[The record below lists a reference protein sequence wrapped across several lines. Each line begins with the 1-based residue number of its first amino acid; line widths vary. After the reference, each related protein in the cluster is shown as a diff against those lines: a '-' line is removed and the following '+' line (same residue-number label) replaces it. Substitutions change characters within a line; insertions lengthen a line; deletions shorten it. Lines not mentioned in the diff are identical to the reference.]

1 MPEPH
6 DVEALFRE
14 ALLIMIEPHQ
24 QLGLAGIR
32 HGRRMGLEALLLQTR
47 GGVWSENTKSRST
60 ESRGMSRTNMLIA
73 VPPLSANVSST
84 STSGATR
91 VSSRALSR

>member
-1 MPEPH
+1 
-6 DVEALFRE
+6 
-14 ALLIMIEPHQ
+14 
-24 QLGLAGIR
+24 
-32 HGRRMGLEALLLQTR
+32 MGLKALLLQAC
-47 GGVWSENTKSRST
+47 
-60 ESRGMSRTNMLIA
+60 RGMSRKNRLIA